1 MNSPFRAVTTPE
13 KARLRVEDFL
23 LLNDNGAFS
32 NYSKTEL
39 IEGEIY
45 FMNAQHSRH
54 ARIKTQLAVEL
65 TIRLRALGS
74 DFQPIVEAST
84 RISDDTLPEPDIV
97 VTSYKGPH
105 VVPLDTVAL
114 LIEVSDSTLDT
125 DLGRKADL
133 YAAAGVPEYWVVD
146 VNENRVL
153 MHANP
158 RSDGSGYDGQLNVPF
173 GQVLQAATIAGL
185 EVETG
190 GLG

>member
-23 LLNDNGAFS
+23 LLNDHGAFAD
-32 NYSKTEL
+32 YSKTEL
-39 IEGEIY
+39 VEGEIY
-45 FMNAQHSRH
+45 FMNVQQSRH
-54 ARIKTQLAVEL
+54 ARIKTQLAFEL

-158 RSDGSGYDGQLNVPF
+158 RSDGSGYDGQLDVPF
-173 GQVLQAATIAGL
+173 GQVLHAATIEGLELETAGL
-185 EVETG
+185 G
-190 GLG
+190 

>member
-23 LLNDNGAFS
+23 LLNDHGAFA

-74 DFQPIVEAST
+74 EFQPIVEAST

-158 RSDGSGYDGQLNVPF
+158 RSDGSGYDGQLDVPF
-173 GQVLQAATIAGL
+173 GQVLHAATIAGL